1 MKLNLNNRYI
11 KYIKKPRDIT
21 VIEIKPT
28 DEIYWDIEYLTYDL
42 NYNQGYL
49 IYKNLDIFSIEHPY
63 GEDASC
69 ASGKIIKVNEY
80 GFDHDISTNNGS
92 SGCPIILLNN
102 NINLIQVIG
111 IHKEGDKK
119 HNINGGTFIGE
130 IFNKDLNT
138 INKKKEEIIEKEKPN
153 KESNENIK

>member
-49 IYKNLDIFSIEHPY
+49 IYKNLDIF
-63 GEDASC
+63 
-69 ASGKIIKVNEY
+69 
-80 GFDHDISTNNGS
+80 
-92 SGCPIILLNN
+92 
-102 NINLIQVIG
+102 
-111 IHKEGDKK
+111 
-119 HNINGGTFIGE
+119 
-130 IFNKDLNT
+130 T
-138 INKKKEEIIEKEKPN
+138 I
-153 KESNENIK
+153 

>member
-1 MKLNLNNRYI
+1 MKLKLNNRYT
-11 KYIKKPRDIT
+11 KYIERPKDIAM
-21 VIEIKPT
+21 IEIKEI
-28 DEIYWDIEYLTYDL
+28 DEIYKDIIFLLYD
-42 NYNQGYL
+42 YNCVKERYPL
-49 IYKNLDIFSIEHPY
+49 YKDVDVFSVEHPY

-69 ASGKIIKVNEY
+69 ASGTIINIYEY
-80 GFDHDISTNNGS
+80 EFNHNISTNNGS

-130 IFNKDLNT
+130 IFNEDNNNNYKFNSLWSEYT
-138 INKKKEEIIEKEKPN
+138 ILE
-153 KESNENIK
+153 